1 MKKMKFKGIIFDL
14 DGTLLDSMECWE
26 NVDRCFLREN
36 GIEPPKDISD
46 IVKKMTINESAMYF
60 KTRFSLKQS
69 CEEIKDRVEEMV
81 RERYFYTIPLKN
93 GAYEAVVRL
102 KEAGLR
108 LCVATATYNKL
119 AYAALERLD
128 IMKYLDFVLTCSDVG
143 YGKDSPEIFFKAA
156 EMLDCS
162 AHETLVVEDSLH
174 SIETAEN
181 AGFRTIAVYDKVS
194 RCEWNEIC
202 RKAWKSVNEISGII
216 KILEEYPDG

>member
-14 DGTLLDSMECWE
+14 DGTLLDSMACWE
-26 NVDRCFLREN
+26 NVDQCFLREN

-81 RERYFYTIPLKN
+81 RERYFYTIPLKK
-93 GAYEAVVRL
+93 GAHETVVKL
-102 KEAGLR
+102 KETGFK

-156 EMLDCS
+156 EMLNCTV
-162 AHETLVVEDSLH
+162 HETLVVEDSLH
-174 SIETAEN
+174 CIETAEN
-181 AGFRTIAVYDKVS
+181 AGFRTIAVYDSVS
-194 RCEWNEIC
+194 KGEWKEIC
-202 RKAWKSVNEISGII
+202 QKAWKNVNEISEII
-216 KILEEYPDG
+216 NILEENLDD